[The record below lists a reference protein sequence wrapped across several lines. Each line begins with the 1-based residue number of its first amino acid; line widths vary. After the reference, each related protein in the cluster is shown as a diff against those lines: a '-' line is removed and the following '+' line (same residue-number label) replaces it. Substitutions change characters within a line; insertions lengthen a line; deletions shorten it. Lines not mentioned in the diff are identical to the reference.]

1 MKIPQLIMN
10 KYWLK
15 LVYKARIFIDNE
27 PCVTCLLFF
36 VNFTFLTFAFVTLGI
51 IMLLTR
57 SSSSTYLRCCILSAL
72 GVFAVNTA
80 MAVTPSDPD
89 LETVND
95 SELPQVELD
104 KIVVTATRT
113 PTKTSNVI
121 AQTRVIDSEE
131 LRRYQGQTVLEA
143 LKRQPGISHYTSG
156 GMGTVSNLYMRGY
169 DGKQILVL
177 IDGIRYSSLSTGNSA
192 LNLLPADQ
200 IDRIEILYGASGSSI
215 YGADAMGGVIQVF
228 TKGSNVDQ
236 SSMSVTAGVGSND
249 QYLYGASAQFVND
262 TGTALS
268 LSASHNETDGI
279 NATLPDPSNEY
290 APYNKDDDGF
300 ESDNFSIALN
310 QRINAQLSVGASALY
325 SESTTYFDNGAAEN
339 VYSDQETGA
348 AQAFVDWRYQPG
360 ASVKLQYGHSI
371 DNIDTETYSS
381 NYDTEQDQVS
391 LVGQHALPIGT
402 GIYGAE
408 YLNQSIDTTDYDV
421 DDRDV
426 TSAFLGYVLAND
438 QFDAQ
443 ANLRYDDNSQY
454 GDETTYNLGGALHIN
469 PNLRIGV
476 SYAKGFRAPSFND
489 LYSPFGGNA
498 ELTPETSDNY
508 EAFIEYDTPIQS
520 TRLTGYH
527 NKVDDL
533 ISYVASPTPSNPYAG
548 SSENVDEAKI
558 EGLTLTSDW
567 IVDNYLFGGSYDYQQ
582 AEDNSGGNNDGNFL
596 AIRPEHKGL
605 IYLGYRLSSFDIRA
619 EYEYV
624 GDYYSNVANAESQF
638 VDHYGLFNISGN
650 YQLTDSL
657 TMAAR
662 LDNITNEK
670 YITLPGYD
678 TDGINYFTS
687 LTYNWY

>member
-1 MKIPQLIMN
+1 MS
-10 KYWLK
+10 
-15 LVYKARIFIDNE
+15 VSRA
-27 PCVTCLLFF
+27 
-36 VNFTFLTFAFVTLGI
+36 
-51 IMLLTR
+51 
-57 SSSSTYLRCCILSAL
+57 SSRTYLRLSILSAL
-72 GVFAVNTA
+72 GLLAVNTA
-80 MAVTPSDPD
+80 MAATSGN
-89 LETVND
+89 TSNND
-95 SELPQVELD
+95 SNLPQVELD
-104 KIVVTATRT
+104 EIVVTANRT
-113 PTKTSNVI
+113 PTKVSNVI
-121 AQTRVIDSEE
+121 AQTRVVNSKE
-131 LRRYQGQTVLEA
+131 LKRYQGQTALEV
-143 LKRQPGISHYTSG
+143 LKRQPGINHYTNG

-177 IDGIRYSSLSTGNSA
+177 IDGIRYSSLSTGTSA

-228 TKGSNVDQ
+228 TKGSNVEKTNY
-236 SSMSVTAGVGSND
+236 SVTAGIGSND
-249 QYLYGASAQFVND
+249 QYLYGASAQFAND

-279 NATLPDPSNEY
+279 NATTSSN
-290 APYNKDDDGF
+290 AFSYNKDDDGF
-300 ESDNFSIALN
+300 ESDNASIALN
-310 QRINAQLSVGASALY
+310 QRINDQWSAGASALY
-325 SESTTYFDNGAAEN
+325 SESTTYFDNGAAQN

-348 AQAFVDWRYQPG
+348 AQAFVNWRYQPG

-371 DNIDTETYSS
+371 DNIDTETYAS

-391 LVGQHALPIGT
+391 LVGQHSLPIGT
-402 GIYGAE
+402 GVYGAE

-426 TSAFLGYVLAND
+426 TSAFLGYVLANNK
-438 QFDAQ
+438 FDAQ

-469 PNLRIGV
+469 PNLRVGA

-533 ISYVASPTPSNPYAG
+533 ISYVSNPTPSNPYAG
-548 SSENVDEAKI
+548 ASENVNEAKI
-558 EGLTLTSDW
+558 KGLTLTSDW
-567 IVDNYLFGGSYDYQQ
+567 IIDDYLFGASYDYQQ
-582 AEDNSGGNNDGNFL
+582 AKDSSGGSNDGNFL

-605 IYLGYRLSSFDIRA
+605 IYAGYRLSSFDIRA

-624 GDYYSNVANAESQF
+624 GDYYSNTANAESQF

-650 YQLTDSL
+650 YQLTDNL
-657 TMAAR
+657 TMTAR